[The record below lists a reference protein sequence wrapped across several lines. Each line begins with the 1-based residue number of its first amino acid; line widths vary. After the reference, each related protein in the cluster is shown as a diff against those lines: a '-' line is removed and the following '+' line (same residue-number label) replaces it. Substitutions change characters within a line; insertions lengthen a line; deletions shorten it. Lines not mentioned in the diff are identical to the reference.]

1 MGCLMIPYL
10 TRLHYLLGDFVIVDG
25 IEEYT
30 NPITKLHIGKRLYN
44 SVAVNIRCTDF
55 TGFT

>member
-10 TRLHYLLGDFVIVDG
+10 TRLHYLLGDFVIVAG
-25 IEEYT
+25 IEEYI
-30 NPITKLHIGKRLYN
+30 NPIMKLHTGKRLN
-44 SVAVNIRCTDF
+44 NTVAVNIRCTGF